1 MIKKNVLSLCSSIF
15 VVPLL
20 QYLFVGNLF
29 LPDLFGPEDKFFFSV
44 MPNQGSS
51 AVKNISPTRQNTL
64 KNTQQHLY
72 RQRPKLEGVSFL
84 LLCLTQV
91 LFTSI
96 RNGVSPETLKAER
109 HLTRRTN
116 SEYQMSEKE
125 CYKKSENFQTSFYAK
140 KKEEWRCYCFSVS
153 SILFATLYPSNPVI
167 EEL

>member
-1 MIKKNVLSLCSSIF
+1 MFKYLCCTF
-15 VVPLL
+15 VVVFICEKTFFCLIYSAPRINSSSVLCQTRDHLL
-20 QYLFVGNLF
+20 SKTFHQRGKTFWKTPNSICTGN
-29 LPDLFGPEDKFFFSV
+29 D
-44 MPNQGSS
+44 
-51 AVKNISPTRQNTL
+51 
-64 KNTQQHLY
+64 
-72 RQRPKLEGVSFL
+72 PKLEGVSLL

-140 KKEEWRCYCFSVS
+140 NKNKMALL
-153 SILFATLYPSNPVI
+153 LFLSQQYSLCNIIPK
-167 EEL
+167 